1 MAALALVGPFVVPC
15 PLCLSYCPGG
25 GNWLVRFARRRGWF
39 VVSFVLCP
47 ACPPGTLPGA
57 GLVGSLRRQN
67 SSEEGGLSVP
77 PGRWSFVRL
86 RSRGGVSSPASR
98 VLRGPGWPGPLP
110 LPLLSPWLRCAWPLW
125 LPAGRL
131 WRGPVSPWLRFPLLG
146 SGPRLPLPLSRLP
159 GPLPVW
165 RPWLP
170 ARLPVL
176 RLPLPSGRPVF
187 RRGLPPWLR
196 PLLPVWLPSPR
207 WRLPPPVSLP
217 VLPVSGLRSLPA
229 PPVCASR
236 SWVSSPFALV
246 FSSLLLY
253 TGFRCLSSLRPLFF
267 LGLRGFWCLYFALR
281 AAQAPAAGELF
292 IL

>member
-1 MAALALVGPFVVPC
+1 M
-15 PLCLSYCPGG
+15 
-25 GNWLVRFARRRGWF
+25 
-39 VVSFVLCP
+39 
-47 ACPPGTLPGA
+47 
-57 GLVGSLRRQN
+57 VGSLRRQN

-110 LPLLSPWLRCAWPLW
+110 LPPLSPWRRCALPLW
-125 LPAGRL
+125 LPGGRL
-131 WRGPVSPWLRFPLLG
+131 WRGPVSPWLPFLLPV
-146 SGPRLPLPLSRLP
+146 SGPRPLRLWFRLP
-159 GPLPVW
+159 WPLPVW

-246 FSSLLLY
+246 VFLCLLY
-253 TGFRCLSSLRPLFF
+253 TCVGVLSSLRPLFF
-267 LGLRGFWCLYFALR
+267 LGLRGFLCLYFALR
-281 AAQAPAAGELF
+281 TAQAPAAGELF